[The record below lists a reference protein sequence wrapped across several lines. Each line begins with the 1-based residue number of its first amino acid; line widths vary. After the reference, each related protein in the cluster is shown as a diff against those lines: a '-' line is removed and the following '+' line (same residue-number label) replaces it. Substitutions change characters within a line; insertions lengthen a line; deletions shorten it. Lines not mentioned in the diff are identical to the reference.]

1 MNWTHHPVTP
11 DNHRSANTTGE
22 NAAQQHYQR
31 NILENNMHPMVSPM
45 KQDMLDESEEDPT
58 DRYHQSDNFDGMNPI
73 ISPIK
78 QEMMD
83 EYYEDDLN
91 QFHHQSDNFDGNH
104 ILSPMKQAM
113 VDDDNCDEVDDS
125 YQYFCNVA
133 DDFDL
138 FDGDLLRAIEVDE
151 VFSNAAV

>member
-1 MNWTHHPVTP
+1 
-11 DNHRSANTTGE
+11 
-22 NAAQQHYQR
+22 
-31 NILENNMHPMVSPM
+31 MVSPM

-58 DRYHQSDNFDGMNPI
+58 ELYHQNENFDGMNPI
-73 ISPIK
+73 SSPIK
-78 QEMMD
+78 QEMM
-83 EYYEDDLN
+83 DDLN
-91 QFHHQSDNFDGNH
+91 QFHHQSDYFDGNH
-104 ILSPMKQAM
+104 IISTMKQAM

-138 FDGDLLRAIEVDE
+138 FDGDLLRSIEVDE